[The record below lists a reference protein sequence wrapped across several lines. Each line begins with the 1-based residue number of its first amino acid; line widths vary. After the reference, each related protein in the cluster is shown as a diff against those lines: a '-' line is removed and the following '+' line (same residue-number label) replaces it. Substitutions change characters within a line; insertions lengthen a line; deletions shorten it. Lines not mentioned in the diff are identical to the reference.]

1 MNLDDLMAVWRSQ
14 DAAPLHGVDKTLL
27 HLALRQDE
35 AKLQK
40 ERRIERW
47 IIYVGSAGL
56 VAAMAVFLGMMILT
70 RERKVM
76 TGWDFAIGIGG
87 AAAALLAGGAMYVGH
102 RAQARREQ
110 RFGES
115 LRDQLNRRIAQ
126 LDDRATIARAT
137 LVSVLLGGIGGIAIL
152 LLGYRVNQKPFS
164 DDGYMLVST
173 ILMCVVLPV
182 AAGVWE
188 IRRQARECVAAQ
200 APAGGVAEG
209 ARCSV
214 DSRLSFLIG
223 QTFDAPRNVRVELR
237 GGRWIAFA
245 EIGDRLDD
253 VGDRLL
259 GVIDPQRPRAASII
273 SRARLA
279 STTRP

>member
-14 DAAPLHGVDKTLL
+14 DAAPLHGVNKTLL

-47 IIYVGSAGL
+47 IIYVVSAGL
-56 VAAMAVFLGMMILT
+56 VAAMAVFLGMMILA

-126 LDDRATIARAT
+126 FDDRATIARAT
-137 LVSVLLGGIGGIAIL
+137 LVSVLLGGVGGIAIL

-164 DDGYMLVST
+164 DDGYMLFST

-182 AAGVWE
+182 AAGVWA
-188 IRRQARECVAAQ
+188 IRRQAREVL
-200 APAGGVAEG
+200 P
-209 ARCSV
+209 RKR
-214 DSRLSFLIG
+214 RLEALLKEL
-223 QTFDAPRNVRVELR
+223 DAP
-237 GGRWIAFA
+237 
-245 EIGDRLDD
+245 
-253 VGDRLL
+253 
-259 GVIDPQRPRAASII
+259 
-273 SRARLA
+273 
-279 STTRP
+279 

>member
-47 IIYVGSAGL
+47 ITYVTSAGL
-56 VAAMAVFLGMMILT
+56 VAVMAVFLGMMILT

-76 TGWDFAIGIGG
+76 TGWDFAVGIGG
-87 AAAALLAGGAMYVGH
+87 AAGALLAGGAMYVGH

-115 LRDQLNRRIAQ
+115 LRDQLNRRIEQ

-152 LLGYRVNQKPFS
+152 LLGWRINEKSIS
-164 DDGYMLVST
+164 DDGYLLVAL
-173 ILMCVVLPV
+173 IIGCVWSV

-188 IRRQARECVAAQ
+188 LRRQARDVL
-200 APAGGVAEG
+200 P
-209 ARCSV
+209 RKH
-214 DSRLSFLIG
+214 RLEEVLKEL
-223 QTFDAPRNVRVELR
+223 DAP
-237 GGRWIAFA
+237 
-245 EIGDRLDD
+245 
-253 VGDRLL
+253 
-259 GVIDPQRPRAASII
+259 
-273 SRARLA
+273 
-279 STTRP
+279 